1 MSQMGKLRVRK
12 VARLSPKDIR
22 KAIKSGPQGKFG
34 FQTSLCLLTPET
46 IALLGVAGLAA
57 G

>member
-1 MSQMGKLRVRK
+1 M
-12 VARLSPKDIR
+12 ARLSPKDIR